1 MDKNFEDRFK
11 ELNFLFVEKEFK
23 YNIFNKLD
31 NIIINKEIF
40 VVIFF
45 LKCGK
50 VKGLD
55 FILNEMLKSGYI
67 FFIFCLLKLFNL
79 CFFFSYYLE

>member
-11 ELNFLFVEKEFK
+11 ELNFLFVEKECK

>member
-1 MDKNFEDRFK
+1 MDKNFEDRFR
-11 ELNFLFVEKEFK
+11 ELNFLFVEKEYK